1 MSHNEPLSL
10 KTSSHRSL
18 EDTDDHSDHHDHSNN
33 KRPRLHSSSPSPSPS
48 EPKQSFSHN
57 NNNNNIDQ
65 SNNDNEEEESQSEID
80 STNND
85 PEDDLVLS
93 EVHIHPDNGHVDGQ
107 SRVTIF
113 HLRNNNNATQTKDFT
128 WEYAIKI
135 QHNMGTT
142 LRDVGSQVW
151 MGCFLLVDW
160 MVSIKEQL
168 QGNVALELGAG
179 TGLASIALSLVTP
192 VEKVFCTDYD
202 ADVLS
207 NCQHN
212 IVLNSHLS
220 RLKSQDT
227 SSLEQIILTRRY
239 NWLLDEPMES
249 MSSLPESYDWNESDI
264 EEWKNNGAFIFAADV
279 VYDDSLTDALIA
291 CLERFNFS
299 IDQLGVVA
307 QAFDY
312 FVKKMSESKVIEAH
326 REDCS
331 HLARYCDYER
341 SKDLMSWA
349 QTTIRLPAKA
359 RGCHL
364 VTSEIEKQVTELKQY
379 SVGMANLFLQH
390 TSASLTLNENADP
403 DVRVD
408 MEMTLNKLAPES
420 LPYVHADEGPDD
432 MPGHVKSSLFGVSL
446 NIPITN
452 GRFNLGT
459 WQGISSIHTSPATLS
474 TASSHEQS
482 QLEVD
487 HLVIGGGIVG
497 LAIAE
502 RLTAREAGST
512 LLVEKNYLT
521 GQETSSRNSEVI
533 HAGIYYP
540 PDSLKTKL
548 CIRGNELMYDFCEKY
563 NVEHRQT
570 TKWVVGQNDSDLE
583 YLEALSKKA
592 QDLLLPTKR
601 MPGPPSFIIN
611 EKQMKQQEPH
621 VQGKAAL
628 VSPRTGIVDAH
639 GLMSTL
645 EARIQDQGG
654 DIILQCK
661 VTNIERLYNQ
671 QSEGGGGFRVDMTT
685 PAGEV
690 TIKAATVINSAGLHA
705 DRVYNLLKQP
715 SSTQY
720 AKELESTDHNI
731 KNSEYPLPPFKLY
744 YCKGHYYGY
753 SGQALVSRL
762 IYPVPDK
769 HLTSLGT
776 HLTLDLS
783 GRMRFGPDVLFV
795 EELENYAVDP
805 STVGSPESL
814 EIVSRVVGS
823 YLPSI
828 NPSALYADYAGI
840 RPKLAGPGEPFRDF
854 IIHHHG
860 GFVNL
865 VGIESPGLT
874 SSLAIAE
881 YVEHLLY

>member
-10 KTSSHRSL
+10 KTCRSL
-18 EDTDDHSDHHDHSNN
+18 EDTDDVHSNN
-33 KRPRLHSSSPSPSPS
+33 KKRPRLHSSPSPSP
-48 EPKQSFSHN
+48 KQSSSH
-57 NNNNNIDQ
+57 NNIDQ
-65 SNNDNEEEESQSEID
+65 SNDNELGSEEEESQSEID
-80 STNND
+80 STND

-113 HLRNNNNATQTKDFT
+113 HLRNNNATQTKDFT
-128 WEYAIKI
+128 WEYPIKI

-142 LRDVGSQVW
+142 LRDV
-151 MGCFLLVDW
+151 
-160 MVSIKEQL
+160 
-168 QGNVALELGAG
+168 
-179 TGLASIALSLVTP
+179 
-192 VEKVFCTDYD
+192 DYD

-220 RLKSQDT
+220 RLESQDT
-227 SSLEQIILTRRY
+227 SSLEQSILTRRY

-249 MSSLPESYDWNESDI
+249 ILPEYDWNASDI

-291 CLERFNFS
+291 CLEKLLVVPLPKDHQFHSRGRIAYVTMEKRFNFS

-459 WQGISSIHTSPATLS
+459 WQGIWLCEHRNHASGRKIVVTL
-474 TASSHEQS
+474 Q
-482 QLEVD
+482 
-487 HLVIGGGIVG
+487 GGGIVG

-540 PDSLKTKL
+540 PNSLKTKL

-705 DRVYNLLKQP
+705 DRIYNLLKQP
-715 SSTQY
+715 STQY

-795 EELENYAVDP
+795 EELENYAIDP

-840 RPKLAGPGEPFRDF
+840 SVPSQNLLGQVSPSEISSF
-854 IIHHHG
+854 IIM
-860 GFVNL
+860 
-865 VGIESPGLT
+865 EDS
-874 SSLAIAE
+874 
-881 YVEHLLY
+881 